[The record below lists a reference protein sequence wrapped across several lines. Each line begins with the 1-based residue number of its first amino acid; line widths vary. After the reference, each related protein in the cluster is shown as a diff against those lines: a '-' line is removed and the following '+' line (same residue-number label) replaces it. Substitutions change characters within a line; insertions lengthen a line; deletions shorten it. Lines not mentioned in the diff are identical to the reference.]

1 MAQENIKENIET
13 SLKESLVLHELK
25 QQKPWFDQECSR
37 VLEQRLQAKMQ
48 WLQDPKRNNV
58 DNLNNV
64 RYGVSR
70 HFRNKKE
77 EISEI

>member
-48 WLQDPKRNNV
+48 
-58 DNLNNV
+58 
-64 RYGVSR
+64 
-70 HFRNKKE
+70 
-77 EISEI
+77 